1 MNFKMFQFNS
11 EFIYT
16 REIINSKIQGQ
27 LTLQR
32 FRYSGW
38 LANRTLYEKKSWM
51 PDRLAVHS
59 GIVLGVS
66 QNNQVI
72 YILERNDTGVN
83 LRPHYH
89 FSKNDVITLFQPLN
103 ITCND
108 LLKNISKYLESEL
121 KMEYNI
127 ITNNCHTFTA
137 RFTSRYGW
145 LKFTDPLN
153 LICIASALLSV
164 PFLLKTLVDIR

>member
-1 MNFKMFQFNS
+1 MFHYDS

-16 REIINSKIQGQ
+16 KEIYDNQVQEDLLILK
-27 LTLQR
+27 R
-32 FRYSGW
+32 FNFTGW

-51 PDRLAVHS
+51 PDTLAVHS
-59 GIVLGVS
+59 GIVLGIY
-66 QNNQVI
+66 NQKI
-72 YILERNDTGVN
+72 YILERNSSGIN

-89 FSKNDVITLFQPLN
+89 FSKNDVITLFQPLS

-127 ITNNCHTFTA
+127 ITNNCHSFTA

-153 LICIASALLSV
+153 IIYLAGALLSV